1 VLDHELW
8 KRARAADE
16 KGACRRETPVTVVLD
31 DGTLAEG
38 VIDLAFEQDG
48 TWTVIDYKSDR
59 AFDEAGE
66 DRYRQQVALYAS
78 AIAKATGQPV
88 VPVLVRI

>member
-1 VLDHELW
+1 
-8 KRARAADE
+8 
-16 KGACRRETPVTVVLD
+16 
-31 DGTLAEG
+31 
-38 VIDLAFEQDG
+38 
-48 TWTVIDYKSDR
+48 VIDYKSDR